1 MLPDRL
7 IGILC
12 LGVAAFTATWGGDA
26 SLRAH
31 PLRGT
36 LNARQLGSTS
46 PPASEA
52 TTTTAAATS
61 TTVAPSTTTSAAP
74 STTTTAPAPALSP
87 EEAKAMAR
95 QGAVVIADLPA
106 GFSGSVKAAP
116 ADAPAATD
124 GPFDRC
130 LGPDAGALTA
140 AIGARARSGQFAR
153 AGSGTVASSSAVF
166 DQRASTEKVMGILD
180 SPAARSCFE
189 GIINARLA
197 RNPKL
202 PENVRGSL
210 TPIDL
215 GPAGDRATAFR
226 FEVRLPAEEV
236 EQDPPPG
243 EKDVPYLTDFV
254 FVRRGR
260 VLALVEFANLRQP
273 FPAGDAKAVLASL
286 AGHMPAT

>member
-12 LGVAAFTATWGGDA
+12 LGVAGFTATWGGDA

-31 PLRGT
+31 PRPAA

-46 PPASEA
+46 TPASEV
-52 TTTTAAATS
+52 TTTTAGATS
-61 TTVAPSTTTSAAP
+61 TTVAPSTTTSAVA
-74 STTTTAPAPALSP
+74 STTTAPAPALSP
-87 EEAKAMAR
+87 EETKALAR
-95 QGAVVIADLPA
+95 QGAVVIADLPV

-153 AGSGTVASSSAVF
+153 TGSGTVASSSAVF
-166 DQRASTEKVMGILD
+166 DQPASAEKVMGILD

-210 TPIDL
+210 TPIGL

-226 FEVRLPAEEV
+226 FEVRLPAEDV

-273 FPAGDAKAVLASL
+273 FPAGDAQAVLASL
-286 AGHMPAT
+286 AGHMPAS